1 MSNEMRKLI
10 DLVEEAQINSYLD
23 RLKLAETQEE
33 FDSIISEAELYEAP
47 GMVDKIKK
55 GARNI
60 GLGTLATMGM
70 MGAPDV
76 KADPD
81 ADINPTTQAVQQAV
95 QQTGIAGV
103 DSSTYIFPVGKGMYN
118 QTEIRMGYDS
128 FPTLPGQTKQK
139 TMPVILPDN
148 RYAPPKASDYGNFAY
163 GSKLEIPADQLGK
176 KYNNK
181 ETFYTDQWEANLI
194 KDALTQIYKPMH
206 DLFIPY
212 HKAHMRRLELFTPGT
227 YQNEFKGDLDAMT
240 KEKDKYRNLVNKYEK
255 QVKKYYYQNV
265 GLKHDLK
272 LSPKSIARLHF
283 KMQQIERPEIYGGPK
298 DLNQLIR
305 EETRGLKGVAKQ
317 VKTEVITAIYNKYY
331 VKDPGR

>member
-1 MSNEMRKLI
+1 MSEMRKLI
-10 DLVEEAQINSYLD
+10 DLVEDAQINSYLD
-23 RLKLAETQEE
+23 RLKVAETQEE
-33 FDSIISEAELYEAP
+33 FDSILKEAELYEAP

-55 GARNI
+55 GARNL

-317 VKTEVITAIYNKYY
+317 VKTEVITAIYNRYY
-331 VKDPGR
+331 VNKT